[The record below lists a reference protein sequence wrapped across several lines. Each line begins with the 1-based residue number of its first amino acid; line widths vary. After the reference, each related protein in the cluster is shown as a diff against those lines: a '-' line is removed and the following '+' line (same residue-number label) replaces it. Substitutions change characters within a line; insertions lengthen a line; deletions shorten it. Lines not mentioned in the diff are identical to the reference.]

1 MKNDIFFVERNIRG
15 VWTIYGRLG
24 VRQYYGY
31 TKKEAERKYREE
43 CGKTFFE
50 QERKQNDERRT

>member
-1 MKNDIFFVERNIRG
+1 VNGDIFIVERNIRG
-15 VWTIYGRLG
+15 ALVIYGRLG